1 MKPDFVSPMTMC
13 KTAWR
18 FASDDL
24 SPAFSRRS
32 FSAPKNHSANIARPL
47 YRFLSADDDHVSVM
61 TGRAFAEGRLRSGVG
76 IGHDSPS
83 SVRDGG
89 PRLSPIRF

>member
-32 FSAPKNHSANIARPL
+32 FSVSPPTFPL
-47 YRFLSADDDHVSVM
+47 TTALVPLL
-61 TGRAFAEGRLRSGVG
+61 RLLP
-76 IGHDSPS
+76 PS
-83 SVRDGG
+83 SLY
-89 PRLSPIRF
+89 PPPFPPLSLSPPA

>member
-24 SPAFSRRS
+24 SPAFS
-32 FSAPKNHSANIARPL
+32 ANIARPL
-47 YRFLSADDDHVSVM
+47 YRFLSLRRHADIMPFGRPFPHLDDPVRGNNPH
-61 TGRAFAEGRLRSGVG
+61 R
-76 IGHDSPS
+76 
-83 SVRDGG
+83 SVRR
-89 PRLSPIRF
+89 PAA